1 MGYAEFKATLKKINL
16 KPKGVKEIVLEISD
30 SALYG
35 KIDMLAEMLDSRV
48 AIAVDSEIVRY
59 NVQINARTE
68 KPTTTYRVDDSG
80 IVSEVKPEGEQME
93 LDLGVP
99 KTKEPVKD
107 IPEEIGRE
115 VVDEF
120 ILSLLAP
127 QYDDLQYPFYSW
139 VARLSEGDTYLKI
152 ATEDGMA
159 SGKVIDLL
167 DEYRFRVAPLA
178 AKWDEW
184 RQAKSEAPDDSE
196 DDDQSGSEDME
207 EGSVGESGNDEE
219 DIEMEDIAESNYL
232 GKVVL
237 FKTNTGSQLIFPIE
251 GDYARAPKKYENGV
265 YAHTMGEGQ
274 VFNEMGVRAV
284 PISETG
290 GWIGYLVSE
299 LISFGGELVDDTP
312 VEGNKS
318 TEDEILDWEQGIKGD
333 GETSSDSSKPAEPVD
348 VETII
353 LTEKPAF
360 EDIPYDFPTLLQR
373 KKAGE
378 TWMDIANSIGTR
390 STILSAAWTKY
401 KKRVAE
407 SRGGAA

>member
-59 NVQINARTE
+59 SVQINARTE
-68 KPTTTYRVDDSG
+68 KPTTTYRVDESG

-127 QYDDLQYPFYSW
+127 QYDDLPYPFYAW

-167 DEYRFRVAPLA
+167 DEYRSRVAPLA

-184 RQAKSEAPDDSE
+184 RTSKSVAPDDSE
-196 DDDQSGSEDME
+196 DEDDVDAEDTEDGSSDHPSSSGD
-207 EGSVGESGNDEE
+207 E
-219 DIEMEDIAESNYL
+219 DIEMEDGDEPESS
-232 GKVVL
+232 
-237 FKTNTGSQLIFPIE
+237 GSGEDQLS
-251 GDYARAPKKYENGV
+251 DYEQEIMG
-265 YAHTMGEGQ
+265 GEG
-274 VFNEMGVRAV
+274 
-284 PISETG
+284 P
-290 GWIGYLVSE
+290 
-299 LISFGGELVDDTP
+299 
-312 VEGNKS
+312 
-318 TEDEILDWEQGIKGD
+318 
-333 GETSSDSSKPAEPVD
+333 SDNTHSPAEPVD

-353 LTEKPAF
+353 LTEKPTF

-373 KKAGE
+373 KKSGE
-378 TWMDIANSIGTR
+378 TWMEIANSIGTR
-390 STILSAAWTKY
+390 STVLSAAWTKY
-401 KKRVAE
+401 KKRVEE